1 MTQVN
6 QELAK
11 LLEPYK
17 HGWLALNV
25 DETQILAHTNT
36 FTEINDKIKDH
47 DPGEVVLFPLGNTQT
62 YFVG

>member
-6 QELAK
+6 QDLAK

-17 HGWLALNV
+17 QGWLALNA
-25 DETQILAHTNT
+25 DETQVLAHANT
-36 FTEINDKIKDH
+36 FIEINDKIKDY
-47 DPGEVVLFPLGNTQT
+47 DPDEVVLFPLGYTQT